1 MYLVCGSQVS
11 VTVPDGSLPRGTMI
25 CAGPLGAALVIAAL
39 VEAGFAEVA
48 LEAAALVELA
58 DGVELD
64 PHAATIAAT
73 TALITISSA
82 FALVMRVPTMIFHLP
97 LARSPLAA
105 KALKPLRLR
114 DRVPSRTRNCL
125 YRQN

>member
-1 MYLVCGSQVS
+1 
-11 VTVPDGSLPRGTMI
+11 MI

-73 TALITISSA
+73 TAPITIGSA